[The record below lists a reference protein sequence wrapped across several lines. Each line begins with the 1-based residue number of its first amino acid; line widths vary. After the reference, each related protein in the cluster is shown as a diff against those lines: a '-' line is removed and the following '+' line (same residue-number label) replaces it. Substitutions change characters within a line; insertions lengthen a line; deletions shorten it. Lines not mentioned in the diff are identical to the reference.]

1 MTELEKKMGFT
12 YTKLASYLC
21 CENCYKHY
29 VMALAPL
36 DNILDVKQLHDA
48 IMSISQRKRL
58 PVKVQHLFDLK
69 FTKIGE
75 TLQ

>member
-1 MTELEKKMGFT
+1 MTRLEKKMGFT

-36 DNILDVKQLHDA
+36 DTILDVKHLHDA
-48 IMSISQRKRL
+48 IMHRTQRKRL
-58 PVKVQHLFDLK
+58 PAKVQHLFDKK
-69 FTKIGE
+69 FEKIGE
-75 TLQ
+75 TL